1 MLICHLP
8 PCVRES
14 SFLFRIERSKLTERK
29 HRSVWVKIG
38 AATLGGA
45 LYAWTIIAPIAF
57 PNREF

>member
-1 MLICHLP
+1 
-8 PCVRES
+8 
-14 SFLFRIERSKLTERK
+14 
-29 HRSVWVKIG
+29 VWVKIG